1 MTEFCQTTFFNTCL
15 VFASYNEV
23 IYFCFYFFGLLWWC
37 LQIFFKLKLFFV
49 LKPEQW
55 SLSHFFFKLT
65 TVLVLEKTNST
76 WKKFEGT
83 TKVNLTKS
91 STTKG
96 QIISECLFDFL
107 NFPKN
112 HRKIWQ
118 ISAQKSKKCSNH
130 KITAPYS
137 VFNTLNSPYNHR
149 IIRKCLY
156 FVDLTT
162 F

>member
-1 MTEFCQTTFFNTCL
+1 MVQPFHLYHKVLMLPVIITCKGQQKTSPSPFSWFDVVTKQIEKWVKTLGIFLEFIP
-15 VFASYNEV
+15 SE
-23 IYFCFYFFGLLWWC
+23 
-37 LQIFFKLKLFFV
+37 
-49 LKPEQW
+49 
-55 SLSHFFFKLT
+55 S
-65 TVLVLEKTNST
+65 
-76 WKKFEGT
+76 
-83 TKVNLTKS
+83 KVQFIKHA
-91 STTKG
+91 KG
-96 QIISECLFDFL
+96 QIISECFFDFV
-107 NFPKN
+107 NFPKK

-137 VFNTLNSPYNHR
+137 VFDTLNSPYNHR